1 MYEKPHFQ
9 GLRKNLL
16 HSFTCVILIGI
27 QVVAMNFRDEEV
39 NVFRSFARLKMT
51 LVDGKNINE
60 NVCRRITKLMLIN
73 FYFLLK
79 SLAYK

>member
-27 QVVAMNFRDEEV
+27 QVVAMNIRNAEV
-39 NVFRSFARLKMT
+39 NVSSSFASLKMT

-60 NVCRRITKLMLIN
+60 NVCRRIAKLMLIN
-73 FYFLLK
+73 FFFLLK
-79 SLAYK
+79 SLSDK

>member
-9 GLRKNLL
+9 GLTKNLF
-16 HSFTCVILIGI
+16 HSFICVILIGI
-27 QVVAMNFRDEEV
+27 QLVAMNIRNAEV

-79 SLAYK
+79 SLADK

>member
-16 HSFTCVILIGI
+16 HFFICVILTGI
-27 QVVAMNFRDEEV
+27 QVVAMNIRNAEV
-39 NVFRSFARLKMT
+39 NVSSSFAMLKMT
-51 LVDGKNINE
+51 LEDKENINE

-79 SLAYK
+79 SLADK

>member
-1 MYEKPHFQ
+1 
-9 GLRKNLL
+9 
-16 HSFTCVILIGI
+16 
-27 QVVAMNFRDEEV
+27 MNFRDEEV
-39 NVFRSFARLKMT
+39 NIFRSFARLKMT

-79 SLAYK
+79 SLADK